1 METTDS
7 GVLTED
13 LRGLPR
19 VTREVGL
26 GMTGC
31 SMEVGGWS
39 SGPVEISGSG
49 VLLGDLL
56 GLPRVA
62 RGLRS
67 GVTDC
72 SVEVGDWIS
81 GPVRSG
87 SGICTLPSVTWD
99 VSFGMTG
106 CSVEVEG
113 WSSGSTGTISSGVLV
128 EDLFALPR
136 VGRDV
141 GLEAAGWFVG
151 QVVFGLRAAEEC
163 GEGSSWR
170 TAVA

>member
-7 GVLTED
+7 GVLTEV

-49 VLLGDLL
+49 VLLRGLL
-56 GLPRVA
+56 CLPRVA

-81 GPVRSG
+81 GPVRTG
-87 SGICTLPSVTWD
+87 SGILTEVCTLPSVTWD

-106 CSVEVEG
+106 CAVEVEG
-113 WSSGSTGTISSGVLV
+113 WSSGSAGTVSSGVLV

-151 QVVFGLRAAEEC
+151 QVV
-163 GEGSSWR
+163 
-170 TAVA
+170 